1 MDPNSG
7 KLYDVVSAEEFAR
20 RLREAENAQVMPQ
33 RLMVTSNG
41 AQRAGLVQVRR
52 DLTVRERAEM
62 QIRLYS
68 PCACGSGKKLKFCCY
83 RKPKARKQ

>member
-7 KLYDVVSAEEFAR
+7 KLHLMTEDKAR
-20 RLREAENAQVMPQ
+20 KLGFVP
-33 RLMVTSNG
+33 
-41 AQRAGLVQVRR
+41 VRR
-52 DLTVRERAEM
+52 DLTPKEQSDM

-83 RKPKARKQ
+83 RKPA